1 MSTADN
7 ELSDIWAVLAPRFSC
22 ITYDAYGWWAHV
34 KRPQRRLHGFD
45 KLAFSRLL
53 SGLLRTPL
61 CGSEKIYERPI
72 QESSHGTSAP
82 NDLEIRRDKDAE
94 RYRYLR
100 RKFAIIDN
108 GGGRAEFQ
116 ALNLPLP
123 TYCAPHP
130 ACELDAAIDEAIG
143 GK

>member
-1 MSTADN
+1 MNDAND
-7 ELSDIWAVLAPRFSC
+7 LSDIWAVLAPMFSC
-22 ITYDAYGWWAHV
+22 ITHDADGWWAHV
-34 KRPQRRLHGFD
+34 KAPQREWNGFD
-45 KLAFSRLL
+45 KPALSRQL
-53 SGLLRTPL
+53 SGLLRMPL

-72 QESSHGTSAP
+72 QESSQGTSDP

-100 RKFAIIDN
+100 RKFAIIYN
-108 GGGRAEFQ
+108 GVGRAEFQ

-143 GK
+143 GE

>member
-1 MSTADN
+1 MTA
-7 ELSDIWAVLAPRFSC
+7 
-22 ITYDAYGWWAHV
+22 T
-34 KRPQRRLHGFD
+34 
-45 KLAFSRLL
+45 
-53 SGLLRTPL
+53 
-61 CGSEKIYERPI
+61 
-72 QESSHGTSAP
+72 
-82 NDLEIRRDKDAE
+82 NDLPARLREHAKMHDEWFGHRSPNEEQRQWAQDLREAAKDAE

-100 RKFAIIDN
+100 LKFAIIEN